1 MEEKSILVL
10 GDSHAR
16 WDYLCSILA
25 FYSPDLCIVA
35 GDFGWWPKLF
45 PLPHDILP
53 ASVLA
58 ATELHFLD
66 GNHEDHPSLCAAA
79 PRGSFQSVELA
90 PHVIYH
96 PRGST
101 MELPDGRTVF
111 FAGGG
116 KSIDRAYRE
125 EGRDWFPEEILERAH
140 LPSKLP
146 KVDIVL
152 SHTVPAAFGIAKH
165 SWKNAPRGNFDFS
178 PDPSVKVLD
187 MVLRGC
193 RPSLWISAHY
203 HRRLDGIYAEN
214 GMRTEYHI
222 LDQLD
227 GYFCSSAYSSAA
239 FWLSGRPCRDSIGF
253 GFPDGSIAEAR
264 RDASG
269 LYGCLPH
276 ENIPLQYRGAAE
288 EFFRGRTAPVLQG
301 ADGKQIC
308 GAYFHDVGDFL
319 RALWKRKWT

>member
-101 MELPDGRTVF
+101 MELPDGRKVF

-116 KSIDRAYRE
+116 KSIDRANRE
-125 EGRDWFPEEILERAH
+125 EGSDWFHEEIIYRAH
-140 LPSKLP
+140 IPS
-146 KVDIVL
+146 
-152 SHTVPAAFGIAKH
+152 
-165 SWKNAPRGNFDFS
+165 
-178 PDPSVKVLD
+178 
-187 MVLRGC
+187 
-193 RPSLWISAHY
+193 
-203 HRRLDGIYAEN
+203 
-214 GMRTEYHI
+214 
-222 LDQLD
+222 
-227 GYFCSSAYSSAA
+227 
-239 FWLSGRPCRDSIGF
+239 
-253 GFPDGSIAEAR
+253 
-264 RDASG
+264 
-269 LYGCLPH
+269 
-276 ENIPLQYRGAAE
+276 
-288 EFFRGRTAPVLQG
+288 
-301 ADGKQIC
+301 
-308 GAYFHDVGDFL
+308 
-319 RALWKRKWT
+319 